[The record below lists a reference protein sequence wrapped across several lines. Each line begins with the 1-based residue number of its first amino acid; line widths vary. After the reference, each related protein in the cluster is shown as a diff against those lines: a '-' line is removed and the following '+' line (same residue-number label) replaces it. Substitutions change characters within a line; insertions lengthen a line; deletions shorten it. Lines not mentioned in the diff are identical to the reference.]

1 MKTKTAQTEKKNNNL
16 CKGFFGGMAIAL
28 SLTAVV
34 FLLCAVLITYT
45 DMTENSVSIISVVV
59 SAVSTFIVGFKTASK
74 AEKGGMVYGFVS
86 ALIYIMFVLLV
97 LSTAQKDFVL
107 STIRIFSVII
117 SLVCGSIGGILG
129 INTKK

>member
-1 MKTKTAQTEKKNNNL
+1 
-16 CKGFFGGMAIAL
+16 
-28 SLTAVV
+28 
-34 FLLCAVLITYT
+34 
-45 DMTENSVSIISVVV
+45 
-59 SAVSTFIVGFKTASK
+59 
-74 AEKGGMVYGFVS
+74 MVYGFVS

-117 SLVCGSIGGILG
+117 SLICGSIGGILG